1 MGIEASAG
9 QDEGLRAQGRVGVL
23 DPSLSGT
30 QGAVERA
37 GGDEEVY
44 SVDWRNIRPEASA
57 PGAPLR
63 PGFAP
68 SSQFNQYHRPDE
80 TPALAGH
87 GARRGSG
94 ARPRQ
99 PQAA

>member
-1 MGIEASAG
+1 MKGSE
-9 QDEGLRAQGRVGVL
+9 LRAWLVSVL
-23 DPSLSGT
+23 GPSLSGT
-30 QGAVERA
+30 QDAVERA

-44 SVDWRNIRPEASA
+44 GVDQRSIRPEASA

-68 SSQFNQYHRPDE
+68 SSQFNQRHRPDK
-80 TPALAGH
+80 TPALAGR

-94 ARPRQ
+94 ARPR
-99 PQAA
+99 